1 MVERVNTPHRASSL
15 CCHETNDGRKSKHI
29 HTPSMKAGQL
39 SRHSCNQIPR
49 GRHQRAK
56 AQAGPEHH
64 TRQPAGEGRQRG
76 RGKEPNQRRADNN
89 RSSRSPPKHSE
100 ERNNNQKDSEK
111 HQQEHKTTQSHAP
124 RRATHARDNKPTKE
138 TESST
143 NKVSAGH
150 GALDQG
156 KADRKAKRKHGKGAC
171 TKHE

>member
-89 RSSRSPPKHSE
+89 RSSRAHPSTARSA
-100 ERNNNQKDSEK
+100 
-111 HQQEHKTTQSHAP
+111 TTT
-124 RRATHARDNKPTKE
+124 RRTAK
-138 TESST
+138 ST
-143 NKVSAGH
+143 NKSTKQHKHTRPG
-150 GALDQG
+150 GQQMQG
-156 KADRKAKRKHGKGAC
+156 TTNPPKRQRAAQ
-171 TKHE
+171 TR

>member
-1 MVERVNTPHRASSL
+1 MKTPHRASSL
-15 CCHETNDGRKSKHI
+15 CCHETNDGRIAKLT

-49 GRHQRAK
+49 GRHQHAGTSWTRAPHETTRGGGK
-56 AQAGPEHH
+56 AKRTEKG
-64 TRQPAGEGRQRG
+64 TKTKEGRQQQKQQG
-76 RGKEPNQRRADNN
+76 
-89 RSSRSPPKHSE
+89 PPKHNE
-100 ERNNNQKDSEK
+100 ERNKNQEDSEK

-143 NKVSAGH
+143 NKVSAEH
-150 GALDQG
+150 SALDHG
-156 KADRKAKRKHGKGAC
+156 KAGSKSKRKHGKGAC